1 MSQTLNKTSPKLIK
15 CLQQLIGTP
24 SVSSVQPQYDQTNRP
39 VIDLLANWLA
49 DLGFSIEI
57 MPLPNQPHKANLIA
71 TLGSGPGG
79 LILSG
84 HTDTVPFNEQYWSSD
99 PFKLTERDNK
109 LFGLGSADMK
119 SFMALAIEAVKQHD
133 VKRLKAPLILLATA
147 DEESSMEGAISLV
160 EADRPKAK
168 YAIIGEPTGL
178 KPIRAHKGIIM
189 ESIHLKGQS
198 GHSSNPELGIN
209 AMEGMHQVIS
219 EILQWRHELQAKYH
233 DPNFT
238 VPYPTLNLGHIHGG
252 DNPNRIC
259 GDCELHIDLRPLPGM
274 STDELREQ
282 LDQRIQ
288 ARLADTGLEYQR
300 TPLIHGTEPMF
311 TDANSEIVKLAEKL
325 TGYQAE
331 SVAYCTEGPYLNNM
345 GMQTIIMGPGHID
358 QAHQPDEFLPMEQIQ
373 PAIDLISNMI
383 EQTCV
388 QTNEH

>member
-1 MSQTLNKTSPKLIK
+1 MKNKSPDLITS
-15 CLQQLIGTP
+15 LQQLIGTP
-24 SVSSVQPQYDQTNRP
+24 SVSSVQPQYDQSNRP

-49 DLGFSIEI
+49 DLGFAIEI
-57 MPLPNQPHKANLIA
+57 MPLPDQPDKANLIA

-119 SFMALAIEAVKQHD
+119 SFMGLAIEAVKQHD
-133 VKRLKAPLILLATA
+133 MKRLQAPLILLATA
-147 DEESSMEGAISLV
+147 DEESSMDGAVALV

-168 YAIIGEPTGL
+168 YAIVGEPTGL

-189 ESIHLKGQS
+189 ESIRLKGQS
-198 GHSSNPELGIN
+198 GHSSNPELGNN

-219 EILQWRHELQAKYH
+219 EILLWRHELQTKHH
-233 DPNFT
+233 DPSFT

-274 STDELREQ
+274 STDELRDQ
-282 LDQRIQ
+282 IDQRVQ
-288 ARLADTGLEYQR
+288 TRLADSDLEYTR
-300 TPLIHGTEPMF
+300 TPLIRGTEPMY
-311 TDANSEIVKLAEKL
+311 TAADTEIVEMAEKL
-325 TGYQAE
+325 TGHQAE

-358 QAHQPDEFLPMEQIQ
+358 QAHQPDEYLPMEQIQ
-373 PAIDLISNMI
+373 PTVDLLGSMI
-383 EQTCV
+383 EKTCMEKD
-388 QTNEH
+388 EH